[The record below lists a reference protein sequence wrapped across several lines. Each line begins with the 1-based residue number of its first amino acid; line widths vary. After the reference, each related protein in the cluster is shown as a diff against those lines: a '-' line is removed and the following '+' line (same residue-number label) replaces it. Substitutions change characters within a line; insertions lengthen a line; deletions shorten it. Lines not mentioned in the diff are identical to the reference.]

1 MITTFNSK
9 AKMFALIIGAI
20 ATVSNL
26 GRCVAMPNYDAE
38 LICRVYT
45 MKIEIKMGLME
56 ESHYECEAQSD
67 MMYYS
72 LYLPRDFVAQHPQLD
87 AGDTIISIQN
97 AKVVGERGG
106 REAYIDYPYGAQ
118 ITVLAQ
124 SSQRRLVTADSTK
137 FKTVGIRKILMV
149 RVTSSDS
156 QVTLSREQLA
166 ARTLGIGVGAEPV
179 NAISQIN
186 SCSFGKLQF
195 VQAVGPGI
203 KNGVID
209 AFVPRNFSAVN
220 WNSFR
225 NELYSPIKAVFGD
238 DLSLTFDHVMFCLPP
253 TSLYLGKNAWLG
265 AALVGHWASFFNDQ
279 RCVQLSVFMHEL
291 GHNIG
296 LSHSSANTQEYGDTS
311 CIMGYASNTV
321 GGPSY
326 CFNGQKNWWLNWYED
341 RKVEIGG
348 QRAWTGKL
356 AAFTDY
362 NETIQGEHV
371 VLLKIGNYY
380 LQYNKAKKFNAGT
393 VGSRNLITITSLMAN
408 GLSNLT
414 GTMGFNFTNASSI
427 FYINSFLDTP
437 YTMVIEACDR
447 GAGALDYITLSA
459 HLNNGIQKS
468 FCRGGVQTNEAPT
481 QRPSSTPSF
490 RLPSVSPSRS
500 PSLVAYVLP
509 SAEPTKSA
517 PLPSRSVSPS
527 ISNEP
532 SVSSVPSTLPSGI
545 KRCEDNWE
553 TLFLV
558 DAGRWK
564 TWRDCL
570 WLSKSISWQHK
581 LCRQSYRHAARDAC
595 PELCGACSDY
605 CADDNLFTIRVQ
617 GQTVGCDWISI
628 RPGIATNLCKRNAVA
643 NACKETCNTCS
654 DTDNSVA
661 G

>member
-1 MITTFNSK
+1 MITPFNPI
-9 AKMFALIIGAI
+9 AKLFGLIIAVI
-20 ATVSNL
+20 ATSQTL
-26 GRCVAMPNYDAE
+26 SRCVAMPTYDDE
-38 LICRVYT
+38 VICRVYA
-45 MKIEIKMGLME
+45 MKVEIKAGLKE

-72 LYLPRDFVAQHPQLD
+72 LYLPEAFVAQHPQLD
-87 AGDTIISIQN
+87 AGETIIAIQN
-97 AKVVGERGG
+97 AKVVEERGD

-118 ITVLAQ
+118 ITILAQ
-124 SSQRRLVTADSTK
+124 SPQRRLVTADATK
-137 FKTVGIRKILMV
+137 YKTVGIRTILMV

-166 ARTLGIGVGAEPV
+166 ARTLGTGFGAEPV
-179 NAISQIN
+179 NAISQIK

-195 VQAVGPGI
+195 VQAVGQGI
-203 KNGVID
+203 KNGVIE

-225 NELYSPIKAVFGD
+225 NELYTPIKAIFGD
-238 DLSLTFDHVMFCLPP
+238 DLSLLFDHIMFCLPP
-253 TSLYLGKNAWLG
+253 TSLYLGKNTWLG

-279 RCVQLSVFMHEL
+279 RCGQLSVFMHEL

-296 LSHSSANTQEYGDTS
+296 LSHSSANSQEYGDTS
-311 CIMGYASNTV
+311 CIMGYASAAV

-341 RKVEIGG
+341 RRVEISG

-362 NETIQGEHV
+362 DETIQGDHV
-371 VLLKIGNYY
+371 VIVKVGNYY

-414 GTMGFNFTNASSI
+414 GTMGFNFTNATSI

-447 GAGALDYITLSA
+447 GAGTLDYITLSA
-459 HLNNGIQKS
+459 HLNNGFQKS
-468 FCRGGVQTNEAPT
+468 YCRGGVQTDETPT
-481 QRPSSTPSF
+481 QSPSSTPSF
-490 RLPSVSPSRS
+490 RRPSVSPSRS
-500 PSLVAYVLP
+500 PSWTASVLP
-509 SAEPTKSA
+509 SAEPTTSSSQPSTSA
-517 PLPSRSVSPS
+517 NPS
-527 ISNEP
+527 ISNDP
-532 SVSSVPSTLPSGI
+532 SVSGVPSTSPTGK

-553 TLFLV
+553 ALFLV
-558 DAGRWK
+558 DGGRWK
-564 TWRDCL
+564 TWRDCV

-581 LCRQSYRHAARDAC
+581 LCRKSLHHAARDAC
-595 PELCGACSDY
+595 PELCGACSDH
-605 CADDNLFTIRVQ
+605 CTDDDMFAIRVH

-628 RPGIATNLCKRNAVA
+628 RPGMATNLCKRNAVA

-654 DTDNSVA
+654 DTENSVA